1 MHVRAECGAC
11 NPTTHFA
18 CASRNKVYLCD
29 DNNLPTKASF
39 DCPSEHVCVSSSSYP
54 CKQAATYDCQQTC
67 SDVCSD
73 NIPPPAS
80 GPFSQVCSGP
90 STFILCG
97 DGGLSFNL
105 TCPSG
110 QVCIANNGKNECA
123 SSDSNLPMCPQ
134 DDIST
139 SPPSTGTTSSST
151 ETPISVTTTP
161 STTTTTASQA
171 PLTPYE
177 ICAGKPNQA
186 KYPLSPPDP
195 FCERY
200 VWCRLSGGVVRGALA
215 TCPSKQLFNAQ
226 IGACQR
232 GTVDGCRAY

>member
-18 CASRNKVYLCD
+18 CASRNKVHLCTD
-29 DNNLPTKASF
+29 DNLPTKASF
-39 DCPSEHVCVSSSSYP
+39 DCPSEHVCLSSSAYP
-54 CKQAATYDCQQTC
+54 CVKRAATYDCEQTC

-73 NIPPPAS
+73 DIPPPAS

-97 DGGLSFNL
+97 GGGLSFNL

-110 QVCIANNGKNECA
+110 QVCIANNGNNECA

-134 DDIST
+134 GDIST
-139 SPPSTGTTSSST
+139 STSTPSTGTTSTST
-151 ETPISVTTTP
+151 ETPVTV
-161 STTTTTASQA
+161 TTTTTTSQV
-171 PLTPYE
+171 PLTPDE

-215 TCPSKQLFNAQ
+215 TCPSKQLFNAP
-226 IGACQR
+226 IGVCER
-232 GTVDGCRAY
+232 GTVDGCRTY